1 MSSELLRVKIKEFKC
16 VCVCINSQSIEKI
29 KLDFNWI
36 FNFAPRVHLSF

>member
-1 MSSELLRVKIKEFKC
+1 MCVC
-16 VCVCINSQSIEKI
+16 VCVGVCVCINGQSIEKI